1 MDKQTR
7 MLIAGLVGAR
17 PPPDVRLRATHDRRR
32 GTHKKDGGS

>member
-17 PPPDVRLRATHDRRR
+17 PPPALGLGRRLITDA
-32 GTHKKDGGS
+32 